1 MGQEQSQPSASQRPP
16 APQLSEEE
24 RAQLQAE
31 MREKQQAALDKRL
44 NQPRKSSPAGVQATK
59 KPTALEEAS
68 RENIGWRNADAQAEF
83 RNWN

>member
-1 MGQEQSQPSASQRPP
+1 MLTSPKM
-16 APQLSEEE
+16 
-24 RAQLQAE
+24 RAN
-31 MREKQQAALDKRL
+31 QQAALDKRL
-44 NQPRKSSPAGVQATK
+44 NPPRKSSPAGAQSTR